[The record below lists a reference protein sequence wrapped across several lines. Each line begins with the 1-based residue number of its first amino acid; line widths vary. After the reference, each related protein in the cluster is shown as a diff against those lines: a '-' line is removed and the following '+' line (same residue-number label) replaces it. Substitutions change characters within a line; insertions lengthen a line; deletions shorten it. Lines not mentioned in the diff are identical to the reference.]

1 MTATIYTINTTCGI
15 RYGFKNAKTGQIS
28 PNGVAKWKTAKGA
41 ANAAKRFGFSEVK

>member
-1 MTATIYTINTTCGI
+1 MTASIYSINTTCGI

-41 ANAAKRFGFSEVK
+41 SCAAKRFGYSVIA